1 MPVFINDE
9 QREYSIDC
17 MLLESQGESILLF
30 LECENQELSVLL
42 ANDRKI
48 RTLNKQYR
56 GQDRA
61 TDVLSFSQNEEEKQ
75 EGNKP
80 NSHLMGDVVISTVT
94 AKRQAAEHGLTLEE
108 EIVLLLVHGILHLLG
123 FDHEQSD
130 EEACHMKQK
139 TRELFDLIFPN
150 KKPEE
155 PCNLYSD

>member
-1 MPVFINDE
+1 MPVFINNE
-9 QREYSIDC
+9 QREHSIDC
-17 MLLESQGESILLF
+17 VLLESQGESILLF

-42 ANDRKI
+42 ADDKKI

-61 TDVLSFSQNEEEKQ
+61 TDVLSFSQNEEEEEK
-75 EGNKP
+75 KL

-108 EIVLLLVHGILHLLG
+108 EIVLLLIHGILHLLG
-123 FDHEQSD
+123 FDHERSN

-139 TRELFDLIFPN
+139 TRELFDWIFPN

-155 PCNLYSD
+155 SCSLYSD

>member
-9 QREYSIDC
+9 QREHSIDC
-17 MLLESQGESILLF
+17 VLLKSQGESILLF
-30 LECENQELSVLL
+30 LGCENQELSVLL

-61 TDVLSFSQNEEEKQ
+61 TDVLSFSQNEEE
-75 EGNKP
+75 NKP

-108 EIVLLLVHGILHLLG
+108 EIALLLIHGILHLLG

-139 TRELFDLIFPN
+139 TRELFDLIFPD

-155 PCNLYSD
+155 SCSLYSD

>member
-1 MPVFINDE
+1 MPIFINDE
-9 QREYSIDC
+9 QKEHSIDC
-17 MLLESQGESILLF
+17 VLLESQGESILLF
-30 LECENQELSVLL
+30 LECETQELSVLL

-61 TDVLSFSQNEEEKQ
+61 TDVLSFSQNEEE
-75 EGNKP
+75 EENKL

-108 EIVLLLVHGILHLLG
+108 EIVLLLIHGILHLLG
-123 FDHEQSD
+123 FDHEQSL
-130 EEACHMKQK
+130 EKACHMKKK

-155 PCNLYSD
+155 SCNLYSD

>member
-1 MPVFINDE
+1 MPIFINNE
-9 QREYSIDC
+9 QREHSIDC
-17 MLLESQGESILLF
+17 LLLESQGESILLF

-42 ANDRKI
+42 ADDKKI

-56 GQDRA
+56 GQDLA
-61 TDVLSFSQNEEEKQ
+61 TDVLSFPQNEEE
-75 EGNKP
+75 ENKP

-108 EIVLLLVHGILHLLG
+108 EIVLLLIHGILHLLG
-123 FDHEQSD
+123 FDHERSN

-139 TRELFDLIFPN
+139 TRELFGWIFPN

-155 PCNLYSD
+155 LCSLYSD

>member
-1 MPVFINDE
+1 MPVFINNE
-9 QREYSIDC
+9 QREHSIDC
-17 MLLESQGESILLF
+17 VLLENQGESILLF

-42 ANDRKI
+42 ADDKKI

-61 TDVLSFSQNEEEKQ
+61 TDVLSFSQNEEE
-75 EGNKP
+75 EENKP

-108 EIVLLLVHGILHLLG
+108 EIVLLLIHGILHLLG
-123 FDHEQSD
+123 FDHERSN

-139 TRELFDLIFPN
+139 TRELFDWIFPN

-155 PCNLYSD
+155 SCSLYSD

>member
-1 MPVFINDE
+1 MPVFISDE

-30 LECENQELSVLL
+30 LGCETQELSVLL
-42 ANDRKI
+42 ADDRKI

-61 TDVLSFSQNEEEKQ
+61 TDVLSFSQNEGEE
-75 EGNKP
+75 NKP

-108 EIVLLLVHGILHLLG
+108 EIVLLLIHGILHLLG
-123 FDHEQSD
+123 FDHERSN

-139 TRELFDLIFPN
+139 TRELFDWIFPN

-155 PCNLYSD
+155 SCSLYSD

>member
-1 MPVFINDE
+1 
-9 QREYSIDC
+9 

-30 LECENQELSVLL
+30 LECKNQELSILL
-42 ANDRKI
+42 ADDKKI

-61 TDVLSFSQNEEEKQ
+61 TDVLSFSQNEGEE
-75 EGNKP
+75 NKP
-80 NSHLMGDVVISTVT
+80 NSHVMGDVVISTVT

-108 EIVLLLVHGILHLLG
+108 EIVLLLIHGILHLLG
-123 FDHEQSD
+123 FDHERSN

-139 TRELFDLIFPN
+139 TRELFDWIFPS

-155 PCNLYSD
+155 SCSLYSD

>member
-9 QREYSIDC
+9 QREHSIDC

-30 LECENQELSVLL
+30 LGCETQELSILL
-42 ANDRKI
+42 ADDRKI

-61 TDVLSFSQNEEEKQ
+61 TDVLSFSQNEGEE
-75 EGNKP
+75 NKP

-108 EIVLLLVHGILHLLG
+108 EIVLLLIHGTLHLLG
-123 FDHEQSD
+123 FDHERSD
-130 EEACHMKQK
+130 EEAFDMKQK
-139 TRELFDLIFPN
+139 TRELFDWIFPN
-150 KKPEE
+150 KKPKES
-155 PCNLYSD
+155 CGLYLD